1 MPSPSP
7 VPVVGEARAVCTI
20 PLDRLQKLASSVLPL
35 LNNEPVAVQKGG
47 ETCFYMVSPAMF
59 SQLQMRLPLQ
69 EAEQPSP
76 TRFVTGAEV
85 NDSPT
90 VAAVAERLLLDEG
103 LRAERGAMSQASVG
117 ILRNRLKLHILPLM
131 GTLPVHMVD
140 ADAVQH
146 LVKRLSDRGSSP
158 TTLSQYL
165 VIVRKLL
172 KLAFSRKWIRELPEL
187 PKINIDSRPRAAF
200 TLPQYKAV
208 LRSAK
213 QLARSGAEAPMF
225 KMGTGTRSRFWIT
238 QRYQTLPPDLYWVMV
253 FMVNS
258 FVRPSDIK
266 ILQHQHVQVVR
277 GPYTYLRLSM
287 PATKKHDK
295 PVVTLPSAVRIYE
308 AIRRANPSASASDY
322 LFLPEEKN
330 RDHALAVLNFWF
342 KWVMREASIA
352 LTDTHGQARTLYC
365 LRHTGITFRLL
376 YGQGIDMLTLARNA
390 RTSVDMIENF
400 YASTLSGEM
409 NVGMLQSRRDTT
421 QKKTPGVATR
431 G

>member
-1 MPSPSP
+1 M
-7 VPVVGEARAVCTI
+7 
-20 PLDRLQKLASSVLPL
+20 QKLAASVLPL

-76 TRFVTGAEV
+76 ARFVTGAEV

-117 ILRNRLKLHILPLM
+117 ILRNRLKLHILPLL
-131 GTLPVHMVD
+131 GTLPIHMVD

-146 LVKRLSDRGSSP
+146 LVKRLSDLGSSP
-158 TTLSQYL
+158 TTLSQYM
-165 VIVRKLL
+165 VIVRKML

-187 PKINIDSRPRAAF
+187 PKINIDSRPRAAS

-287 PATKKHDK
+287 PATKARQTGGH
-295 PVVTLPSAVRIYE
+295 LAQCGAHLRG
-308 AIRRANPSASASDY
+308 
-322 LFLPEEKN
+322 
-330 RDHALAVLNFWF
+330 HAP
-342 KWVMREASIA
+342 R
-352 LTDTHGQARTLYC
+352 QPQR
-365 LRHTGITFRLL
+365 
-376 YGQGIDMLTLARNA
+376 Q
-390 RTSVDMIENF
+390 
-400 YASTLSGEM
+400 
-409 NVGMLQSRRDTT
+409 
-421 QKKTPGVATR
+421 
-431 G
+431 

>member
-103 LRAERGAMSQASVG
+103 LRAERGAMSVASVG

-131 GTLPVHMVD
+131 GTLPIHMVD

-172 KLAFSRKWIRELPEL
+172 KLAFSRKWIR
-187 PKINIDSRPRAAF
+187 
-200 TLPQYKAV
+200 
-208 LRSAK
+208 
-213 QLARSGAEAPMF
+213 
-225 KMGTGTRSRFWIT
+225 
-238 QRYQTLPPDLYWVMV
+238 
-253 FMVNS
+253 
-258 FVRPSDIK
+258 
-266 ILQHQHVQVVR
+266 
-277 GPYTYLRLSM
+277 
-287 PATKKHDK
+287 
-295 PVVTLPSAVRIYE
+295 
-308 AIRRANPSASASDY
+308 
-322 LFLPEEKN
+322 
-330 RDHALAVLNFWF
+330 
-342 KWVMREASIA
+342 
-352 LTDTHGQARTLYC
+352 
-365 LRHTGITFRLL
+365 
-376 YGQGIDMLTLARNA
+376 
-390 RTSVDMIENF
+390 
-400 YASTLSGEM
+400 
-409 NVGMLQSRRDTT
+409 
-421 QKKTPGVATR
+421 
-431 G
+431 